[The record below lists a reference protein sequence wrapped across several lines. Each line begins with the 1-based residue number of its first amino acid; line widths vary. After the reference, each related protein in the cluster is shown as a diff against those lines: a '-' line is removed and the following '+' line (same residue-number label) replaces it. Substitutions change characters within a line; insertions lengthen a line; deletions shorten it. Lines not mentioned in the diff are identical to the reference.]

1 MTQETEREAFAKAF
15 EAVKEHIRY
24 FKSKPDADAAYNG
37 RIIGMEDALAEF
49 RPVMKMIEQARA
61 RVGKGEVERDS
72 ISAEEI
78 KGWRL
83 DPKVHDAILNR
94 ADPFSVAWHQRE
106 KEHQAAL
113 SAKAKPIEVG
123 DEHTDDCAIN
133 ELGDVCDC
141 GVARNIYPMLGTT
154 DTELTRLKRQV
165 EVLREGLLMVA
176 SISNDE
182 SRCREARTIFAAADR
197 IAKGEV

>member
-165 EVLREGLLMVA
+165 EVLSRGLRGLRETTTDN
-176 SISNDE
+176 ISEVRAEN
-182 SRCREARTIFAAADR
+182 ALAAADR

>member
-1 MTQETEREAFAKAF
+1 MTQETEREAFEKAAKLEGLNVAR
-15 EAVKEHIRY
+15 HRIGHDDYDCDNTQWRWLG
-24 FKSKPDADAAYNG
+24 FKHG
-37 RIIGMEDALAEF
+37 LM
-49 RPVMKMIEQARA
+49 QARA
-61 RVGKGEVERDS
+61 RLGKGEVERDS

-165 EVLREGLLMVA
+165 EVLSRGLRGLRETTTDN
-176 SISNDE
+176 ISEVRAEN
-182 SRCREARTIFAAADR
+182 ALAAADR